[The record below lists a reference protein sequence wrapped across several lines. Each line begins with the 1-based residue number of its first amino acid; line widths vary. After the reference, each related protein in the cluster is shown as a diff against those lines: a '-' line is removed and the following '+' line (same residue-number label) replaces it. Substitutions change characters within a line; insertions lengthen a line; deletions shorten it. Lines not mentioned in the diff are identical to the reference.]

1 MVLNL
6 LKNKFALS
14 SLLALG
20 SLITMTS
27 TAAATSFYR
36 VTFESLLTG
45 ISNDDG
51 NYFSAVTFGFQ
62 DDSFDIFNIGE
73 AASLGIQEQAERGA
87 GGTLEAEALAAGASQ
102 TVILASGNSGELPGV
117 EADFFPGESASFLIE
132 LDPTDPSEQFL
143 NFAAM
148 FLPSN
153 DAFIGSDSPI
163 QLFDAAG
170 NLLVSTI
177 DINTVYDAGTEV
189 NDQVAPRAAV
199 ARRDPTA
206 ADPGAPEAFPFNNV
220 NSNPGNTNGGGFAE
234 GGTVQV
240 HPGYTN
246 NGVFTLDGSTD
257 TLTFTS
263 PTDLTG
269 PIARI
274 TIEEVT
280 VPEPGTVTGLL
291 ALGGLSLLTSKN
303 RKKDRNS
310 KK

>member
-14 SLLALG
+14 SLITLG

-62 DDSFDIFNIGE
+62 DESFDIFDIGE

-153 DAFIGSDSPI
+153 DAFIGSDTPI

-170 NLLVSTI
+170 NLTASASEILI
-177 DINTVYDAGTEV
+177 DTVYDAGTEV
-189 NDQVAPRAAV
+189 NDQVAPNAAV

-206 ADPGAPEAFPFNNV
+206 ADPGAPTAFPFNNV
-220 NSNPGNTNGGGFAE
+220 NSDDGGGTPQN
-234 GGTVQV
+234 GTVQV

-246 NGVFTLDGSTD
+246 GGVFTLEGSTD

-280 VPEPGTVTGLL
+280 VPEPGTVTGIL

>member
-14 SLLALG
+14 SLITLG

-27 TAAATSFYR
+27 TAAATNFYR
-36 VTFESLLTG
+36 FTFENLIGNEEGDFFSPVTFIFQG
-45 ISNDDG
+45 DD
-51 NYFSAVTFGFQ
+51 TL
-62 DDSFDIFNIGE
+62 DIFDIGS

-87 GGTLEAEALAAGASQ
+87 GGTLEAEAEAAGASQ
-102 TVILASGNSGELPGV
+102 TMILASGNSGEPDGFSP
-117 EADFFPGESASFLIE
+117 DFFPGESASFLIE
-132 LDPTDPSEQFL
+132 LDPSSEQFL
-143 NFAAM
+143 NFASM

-153 DAFIGSDSPI
+153 DAFVGSDDPI
-163 QLFDAAG
+163 QFLDGDG
-170 NLLVSTI
+170 NLLVSEILI
-177 DINTVYDAGTEV
+177 DAGMVYDAGTEV
-189 NDQVAPRAAV
+189 NDQAAPRAAV
-199 ARRDPTA
+199 ARRDATA
-206 ADPGAPEAFPFNNV
+206 ADPGAPQAFDFNNV

-234 GGTVQV
+234 GGTVQL
-240 HPGYTN
+240 HPGYIN
-246 NGVFTLDGSTD
+246 DGVFTEDGSGD

-280 VPEPGTVTGLL
+280 VPEPGTVTGIL

-303 RKKDRNS
+303 RKKDGNS

>member
-14 SLLALG
+14 SLITLG
-20 SLITMTS
+20 SLVTMTS

-51 NYFSAVTFGFQ
+51 NYFSQVTFINQNG
-62 DDSFDIFNIGE
+62 SFDIFDVGST
-73 AASLGIQEQAERGA
+73 ASLGIQEQAERGDGTTLLDSAIDA
-87 GGTLEAEALAAGASQ
+87 GFSGFF
-102 TVILASGNSGELPGV
+102 LASGNSGEPTGV
-117 EADFFPGESASFLIE
+117 EADFFPGEIASTIVE
-132 LDPTDPSEQFL
+132 LDPTDPNQQFL

-153 DAFIGSDSPI
+153 DAFVGSDAPI

-170 NLLVSTI
+170 NLTASASEILI
-177 DINTVYDAGTEV
+177 DTVYDAGTEV
-189 NDQVAPRAAV
+189 NDQAAPNAAV

-206 ADPGAPEAFPFNNV
+206 ADPGAPTAFPFNNV
-220 NSNPGNTNGGGFAE
+220 NSDDGGGTPE
-234 GGTVQV
+234 GGTVQP
-240 HPGYTN
+240 HPGYVN
-246 NGVFTLDGSTD
+246 GGVFTLEGSTD

-263 PTDLTG
+263 PTALTG

-280 VPEPGTVTGLL
+280 VPEPGTVTGIL

-303 RKKDRNS
+303 RKKDGNS